1 MKCTILTRFAI
12 IVASVY
18 STSCVYKEIP
28 TAFDCSKSDLSITL
42 LSKKDATSCRSI
54 DGQLIMVATGGTG
67 AYDFSLGDGI
77 YQTNPVFDRLAPG
90 SYVVTV
96 KDIKGCKNNI
106 RVELAAD
113 NSTLT
118 TSVAATQDN
127 QCLTDNGSVTITPSG
142 GTPPYL
148 FKIDNGTFASAS
160 TFTGLKNGN
169 HSVIV
174 KDKEDCQ
181 RTLIV
186 TIPRGTTG
194 ISYSADITPI
204 FIANCNFS
212 GCHGAGATGRDW
224 TKFSDVK
231 VKSIDIKNRTSARTM
246 PIGGNTLTN
255 DEIQKIACWVDDG
268 ATEN

>member
-1 MKCTILTRFAI
+1 M
-12 IVASVY
+12 
-18 STSCVYKEIP
+18 
-28 TAFDCSKSDLSITL
+28 
-42 LSKKDATSCRSI
+42 
-54 DGQLIMVATGGTG
+54 
-67 AYDFSLGDGI
+67 GDGI
-77 YQTNPVFDRLAPG
+77 YQTNPEFDQLGPG
-90 SYVVTV
+90 SYLVTV
-96 KDIKGCKNNI
+96 KDIKGCKNDI
-106 RVELAAD
+106 RVELSAD
-113 NSTLT
+113 NSTLS
-118 TSVAATQDN
+118 TSVTATQDN

-148 FKIDNGTFASAS
+148 IKIDNGTFASAS

-181 RTLIV
+181 HTLIV

-194 ISYSADITPI
+194 ISYKADITPI

-212 GCHGAGATGRDW
+212 GCHGAGATSRDW

-231 VKSIDIKNRTSARTM
+231 TKSILIKNRTSDRTM

-255 DEIQKIACWVDDG
+255 DEIKKIACWVDDG